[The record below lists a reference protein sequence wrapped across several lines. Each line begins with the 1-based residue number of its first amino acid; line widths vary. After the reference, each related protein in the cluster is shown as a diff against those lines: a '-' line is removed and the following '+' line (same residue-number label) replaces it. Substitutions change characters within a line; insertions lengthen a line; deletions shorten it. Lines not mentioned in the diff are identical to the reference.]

1 MADNN
6 ETNGAAQATG
16 EQANGPAAPL
26 SISLQYV
33 KDLSFENPRAPHSFG
48 NLNPAPEIAVEIN
61 VEARGLQQNVY
72 EVVLHIRARAARGE
86 EVFFVVELAYAG
98 ICVVGTNVP
107 QQHVQPLV
115 TIEGPRLLFP
125 FARAIISDSV
135 RDGGFPPLLIN
146 PIDFARLYQQN
157 VEQAR
162 ATQAQQAPAQGQT
175 PS

>member
-1 MADNN
+1 MAESN
-6 ETNGAAQATG
+6 EGNGST
-16 EQANGPAAPL
+16 GPAPAASTSPQAEQQTPPL
-26 SISLQYV
+26 SITLQYV

-61 VEARGLQQNVY
+61 VEAHAVQKNVF
-72 EVVLHIRARAARGE
+72 ELVLHIRARAARGE

-98 ICVVGTNVP
+98 ICVVGNVP
-107 QQHVQPLV
+107 QQHIQPLV

-125 FARAIISDSV
+125 FARAILADCV

-162 ATQAQQAPAQGQT
+162 TAQNKAET
-175 PS
+175 

>member
-1 MADNN
+1 MAESN
-6 ETNGAAQATG
+6 EANGSTASAEPATAQAEPQT
-16 EQANGPAAPL
+16 PPL
-26 SISLQYV
+26 SITLQYV

-61 VEARGLQQNVY
+61 VEAHGVQKNVF
-72 EVVLHIRARAARGE
+72 ELVLHIRARAARGE

-98 ICVVGTNVP
+98 ICVVGNVP
-107 QQHVQPLV
+107 QQHIQPLV

-125 FARAIISDSV
+125 FARAILADCV

-162 ATQAQQAPAQGQT
+162 AGQNKAQA
-175 PS
+175 

>member
-1 MADNN
+1 MAEGN
-6 ETNGAAQATG
+6 ETNGTTASGEDQAASP
-16 EQANGPAAPL
+16 NAPL
-26 SISLQYV
+26 SITLQYV

-48 NLNPAPEIAVEIN
+48 NLTPPPEISVEIN
-61 VEARGLQQNVY
+61 VEAHGIQKSVY
-72 EVVLHIRARAARGE
+72 ELVLNIRARAARGE
-86 EVFFVVELAYAG
+86 DVFFVVELAYAG
-98 ICVVGTNVP
+98 ICVVGNVP

-125 FARAIISDSV
+125 FARAIIADAV

-157 VEQAR
+157 VEQAK
-162 ATQAQQAPAQGQT
+162 AAPAQV